1 MFFFNLRIILFKG
14 VRKLSEEEK
23 KNAPELKKVV
33 FQLQVYYVA
42 PDGTK
47 AVRVYTKE
55 QELTSDRDQAE
66 LNMMDRDVLFANM
79 AQKASYF
86 ALESNVKCAKYK
98 TKTSNRMAERRQ
110 MQMPQQL
117 ISQKACLINMSSSS
131 RAAEMNDIVSNALYS
146 NNKITRSKMN

>member
-1 MFFFNLRIILFKG
+1 M
-14 VRKLSEEEK
+14 
-23 KNAPELKKVV
+23 

-55 QELTSDRDQAE
+55 QELSSDRDQDE

-98 TKTSNRMAERRQ
+98 AKTSNRMAERRQ

-117 ISQKACLINMSSSS
+117 CLKML
-131 RAAEMNDIVSNALYS
+131 ALGICLVRQEQP
-146 NNKITRSKMN
+146 KWMITFRMLCIPIKRLLEAK